1 MDQRQVFENYLFEK
15 PLAVSIA
22 HLLNEKNEEGM
33 TATELA
39 EVLHLSVPTLYRLTL
54 EMHQI
59 NLIKSERK
67 GRKNIFK
74 ISEEFKGMIPSLSDS
89 LKTLEKKTNSNFKI
103 SEIDFKNNK
112 KSISNEILPSSSTFV
127 NSAFDQITMAK
138 SLLREYNLPLSP
150 RVAETMIISA
160 LKQKIL
166 SNLPLS
172 IEPKN
177 IKPITTILKEKT
189 RFDIYLGTK
198 ERYIVIEIK
207 IIETIRALRESI
219 GNIALLDLR
228 DNNKKFAGIIV
239 AYIISSMGGKFYI
252 SENEVTEAINA
263 LSFRNNKI
271 FAIISKADRYQIIDS
286 QFLDDFAFKILE
298 KVKLEV
304 S

>member
-1 MDQRQVFENYLFEK
+1 MDQRHVFENYLMEK

-22 HLLNEKNEEGM
+22 HLLNEKKDEGM

-59 NLIKSERK
+59 HLIKSERK

-74 ISEEFKGMIPSLSDS
+74 ISQEFKDILPSLSDT
-89 LKTLEKKTNSNFKI
+89 LKNI
-103 SEIDFKNNK
+103 ANK
-112 KSISNEILPSSSTFV
+112 KSSNFTTIDNSIKDNNDNVINPSSLLNST
-127 NSAFDQITMAK
+127 FDQISMAK
-138 SLLREYNLPLSP
+138 SLLKEYNLPLSP
-150 RVAETMIISA
+150 RVAETLIISA

-166 SNLPLS
+166 SNLPMS
-172 IEPKN
+172 IAPKN

-263 LSFRNNKI
+263 LSSRNNKI

>member
-22 HLLNEKNEEGM
+22 HLLNEKKEDGM
-33 TATELA
+33 TATDLA

-54 EMHQI
+54 EMHQLR
-59 NLIKSERK
+59 LIKSERK

-74 ISEEFKGMIPSLSDS
+74 ISQEFKD
-89 LKTLEKKTNSNFKI
+89 
-103 SEIDFKNNK
+103 
-112 KSISNEILPSSSTFV
+112 ILPSLPDTLKKLSQ
-127 NSAFDQITMAK
+127 NSNRNSIAQGVSKFDQVSMAK
-138 SLLREYNLPLSP
+138 SILEEYNLPLSP

-166 SNLPLS
+166 SNLPSNIML
-172 IEPKN
+172 KN
-177 IKPITTILKEKT
+177 TKPITTILKERS
-189 RFDIYLGTK
+189 RFDIYLGNK
-198 ERYIVIEIK
+198 GRYTAIEIK
-207 IIETIRALRESI
+207 IIETVRSLRESI
-219 GNIALLDLR
+219 GNIALLDLK
-228 DNNKKFAGIIV
+228 DGDKKFAGVIV

-252 SENEVTEAINA
+252 SEKEVSEAINA
-263 LSFRNNKI
+263 LSSRNNKI

-298 KVKLEV
+298 KVKNEAL

>member
-22 HLLNEKNEEGM
+22 HLLNEKKEEGM
-33 TATELA
+33 TATDLA

-54 EMHQI
+54 EMHQMR
-59 NLIKSERK
+59 LIKSERK

-74 ISEEFKGMIPSLSDS
+74 ISPEFKDILPSLSDT
-89 LKTLEKKTNSNFKI
+89 LKKIAHNSNR
-103 SEIDFKNNK
+103 NNIAHGE
-112 KSISNEILPSSSTFV
+112 SR
-127 NSAFDQITMAK
+127 FDQVSMAR
-138 SLLREYNLPLSP
+138 SILEEYNLLLSP

-166 SNLPLS
+166 SSLPSS
-172 IEPKN
+172 IVPKN

-189 RFDIYLGTK
+189 RFDIYLGNK
-198 ERYIVIEIK
+198 ERYTAIEIK
-207 IIETIRALRESI
+207 IIETVRGLRESI
-219 GNIALLDLR
+219 GNIALLDLK
-228 DNNKKFAGIIV
+228 DGDKKFAGVIV

-252 SENEVTEAINA
+252 SEKEVSEAINA
-263 LSFRNNKI
+263 LSIRNNKI

-298 KVKLEV
+298 KVKKEV
-304 S
+304 LS

>member
-1 MDQRQVFENYLFEK
+1 MDQRQIFENYLSEK

-22 HLLNEKNEEGM
+22 HLLNEKKDKGM

-59 NLIKSERK
+59 RLIKSERK

-74 ISEEFKGMIPSLSDS
+74 ISDEFKGILPSLS
-89 LKTLEKKTNSNFKI
+89 KTLEDIATNKRNGNFKTNDYNNL
-103 SEIDFKNNK
+103 KNNSTDDIN
-112 KSISNEILPSSSTFV
+112 SISPLNST
-127 NSAFDQITMAK
+127 FDQISMAK
-138 SLLREYNLPLSP
+138 SLLKEYNLPLSP

-160 LKQKIL
+160 LKQKII

-172 IEPKN
+172 ITPNN
-177 IKPITTILKEKT
+177 IRPINTILKEKS
-189 RFDIYLGTK
+189 RFDMYLGTK
-198 ERYIVIEIK
+198 ERYIAIEIK

-219 GNIALLDLR
+219 GNIALLDLK
-228 DNNKKFAGIIV
+228 DNNRKFAGIIV

-252 SENEVTEAINA
+252 SEKEVSEAINA
-263 LSFRNNKI
+263 LSSRNNKI

-286 QFLDDFAFKILE
+286 KFLDDFAYKILNR
-298 KVKLEV
+298 VKEEV
-304 S
+304 I